1 MKVKVNPL
9 KSNKKGIVM
18 SLLIISSVLVVFVD
32 ILYPLTPTQTL
43 VLRTFDLG
51 VVVIL
56 ALDYV
61 ARLRSSTNKRKFFLR
76 HLYELPAMIPLFL
89 TGAADSTSLLHY
101 VRLIALFRIIRLYN
115 IMSYIDGS
123 ELIILATMSAIC
135 VIFGGFAVF
144 IFEAPAPDSN
154 IETLPDSMW
163 WSIETITTVAY
174 GEYYPVTPEGKVVAS
189 VMMFAA
195 IAFLWTFV
203 GALGSRFAEKRAAKR
218 GETQTPTSDSD
229 AVKPNS
235 VIDDTKTMVKK
246 RIDRIGSLEENDFEA
261 LITIIRTLYKNEKA
275 R

>member
-1 MKVKVNPL
+1 MNSS
-9 KSNKKGIVM
+9 KSNKKGIIM
-18 SLLIISSVLVVFVD
+18 SLLIISSVFVVFVD
-32 ILYPLTPTQTL
+32 ILYPLTSTQTL
-43 VLRTFDLG
+43 VLRTFDLA

-56 ALDYV
+56 VLDYV

-89 TGAADSTSLLHY
+89 TGAADSASFLRY
-101 VRLIALFRIIRLYN
+101 IQLIALFRIIRLYN
-115 IMSYIDGS
+115 IMSYVDGS
-123 ELIILATMSAIC
+123 ELIILASMSAIC
-135 VIFGGFAVF
+135 IIFGGFAVF

-218 GETQTPTSDSD
+218 GETQNSTSGSDSD
-229 AVKPNS
+229 NPNS
-235 VIDDTKTMVKK
+235 VVDDTKTMVKK
-246 RIDRIGSLEENDFEA
+246 RIDRIGSLEEKDFEA
-261 LITIIRTLYKNEKA
+261 LITIIRTLYSNEKA
-275 R
+275 Q

>member
-1 MKVKVNPL
+1 MTVKVNPS
-9 KSNKKGIVM
+9 KNNKKAIIM
-18 SLLIISSVLVVFVD
+18 SFLIISSVLVVFVD
-32 ILYPLTPTQTL
+32 ILYPLTPTQRL
-43 VLRTFDLG
+43 VLRIFDLG

-61 ARLRSSTNKRKFFLR
+61 ARLRSSADKRKFFLR

-89 TGAADSTSLLHY
+89 TGAADSTAFLHY
-101 VRLIALFRIIRLYN
+101 IRLIALFRIIRLYN

-174 GEYYPVTPEGKVVAS
+174 GEYYPVTLEGKVVAS

-218 GETQTPTSDSD
+218 GETQNPTSDSD
-229 AVKPNS
+229 SDNSIS
-235 VIDDTKTMVKK
+235 VIDDAKMMVKK
-246 RIDRIGSLEENDFEA
+246 RIDRIGTLKEKDFEA
-261 LITIIRTLYKNEKA
+261 LITIIRTLYSNEKA

>member
-1 MKVKVNPL
+1 MKVKVNPS
-9 KSNKKGIVM
+9 KSNKKSIIM

-61 ARLRSSTNKRKFFLR
+61 ARIRSSTNKRKFFLR

-101 VRLIALFRIIRLYN
+101 IRLIALFRIIRLYN

-135 VIFGGFAVF
+135 IIFGGFAVF

-154 IETLPDSMW
+154 IETISDSMW

-218 GETQTPTSDSD
+218 GETQNSTSGSDSD
-229 AVKPNS
+229 NPNS
-235 VIDDTKTMVKK
+235 IVDDTKTMVKK
-246 RIDRIGSLEENDFEA
+246 RIDRIGSLEEKDFEA
-261 LITIIRTLYKNEKA
+261 LMTIIRTLYSNEKTQ
-275 R
+275 

>member
-1 MKVKVNPL
+1 MKVKVNSS
-9 KSNKKGIVM
+9 KSNKKGIIM
-18 SLLIISSVLVVFVD
+18 SLLIISSVFVVFVD

-43 VLRTFDLG
+43 VLRTFDLA

-89 TGAADSTSLLHY
+89 TGAADSTSFLHY
-101 VRLIALFRIIRLYN
+101 IRLIALFRIIRLYN
-115 IMSYIDGS
+115 IMSYVDGS

-135 VIFGGFAVF
+135 IIFGGFAVF

-189 VMMFAA
+189 VMMFGSNS
-195 IAFLWTFV
+195 IPLDICRS
-203 GALGSRFAEKRAAKR
+203 LGIEVCRKES
-218 GETQTPTSDSD
+218 G
-229 AVKPNS
+229 
-235 VIDDTKTMVKK
+235 
-246 RIDRIGSLEENDFEA
+246 
-261 LITIIRTLYKNEKA
+261 
-275 R
+275 